1 MNEVYVTIVLY
12 SMNSYHSSHA
22 QILTFVHHIFT
33 LYLLYTILYTYTV
46 SITTYTFISLSY
58 TYTIL
63 YTILTLYIYTYVILY
78 TGDRRAPVS
87 EAPRGHR
94 DAGLAYHPARHRE
107 DTGRCMSVYSTFAF
121 VYM

>member
-63 YTILTLYIYTYVILY
+63 TKPTLTLYTTILLIQVIGEPLF
-78 TGDRRAPVS
+78 
-87 EAPRGHR
+87 
-94 DAGLAYHPARHRE
+94 LKLLE
-107 DTGRCMSVYSTFAF
+107 DIEMLDSLITPPDIERIQVGV
-121 VYM
+121 